1 MFIFN
6 KKIGVTRS
14 NRLCLNKTRNNFFKF
29 QFLSKKDKSALRAG
43 SKTLLKR
50 IDDLENTFKV
60 WKIKRVDSNKLRRI
74 ADEIQIIEGIYDM
87 LK

>member
-1 MFIFN
+1 M
-6 KKIGVTRS
+6 
-14 NRLCLNKTRNNFFKF
+14 
-29 QFLSKKDKSALRAG
+29 ALRAG